1 MELATVVAAAGASGG
16 TASWAQVLG
25 GVGLFLTGMVLV
37 TDGLREAAG
46 DTLRRALLRF
56 TAGPGQALATGALVT
71 ALVQSSSATTTAT
84 IGFVSAGLLSFEQ
97 ALGLI
102 FGANIGTTAT
112 GWMVAT
118 LGLKVSMSAVA
129 LPLVGAGAFIRLVGR
144 GRIVPLGMALAG
156 FGMLF
161 VGLDLLQAGMAGAS
175 ALVSPERL
183 PSDSLLGRV
192 GLVGIGAG
200 LTAVMQSS
208 SAAMATTL
216 TALHSGN
223 VTMMQAAAMAI
234 GINIGTTVTAG
245 LAIIGAGTAARRTGL
260 AHVLFNVI
268 TGVVAFVLLPV
279 LVPASAWLGAH
290 IGDGSPVITLS
301 VFHTLF
307 NVLGVVIVMPFIGRF
322 AHLVERVI
330 PERGPRFSRA
340 LVPSLA
346 GQGAL
351 AIEAAR
357 HTALDILDETLR
369 LAHAT
374 LTSEPPAPEAL
385 EEARQGVRDTY
396 AFMASVHTLNNVD
409 TAALARHTDLIH
421 ALDHLNQLLMLLARE
436 GALLGATPPPGVEAL
451 HAQAAE
457 VVAITARWFSRAS
470 ARGGPQDVAMAEGVG
485 ELAAASRALAE
496 ARRGVRAEALAQTA
510 RGELTPDEAERLILT
525 AKRLDQLAYYLWR
538 LTAHFTASLASG
550 PLDEDAARRE

>member
-1 MELATVVAAAGASGG
+1 MELAVLASAGAGGASG
-16 TASWAQVLG
+16 WAQVLG

-56 TAGPGQALATGALVT
+56 TAGPGQALATGAVVT

-129 LPLVGAGAFIRLVGR
+129 LPLVGAGAFMRLIGR
-144 GRIVPLGMALAG
+144 GRLVPLGMAVAG

-175 ALVSPERL
+175 ALISPDRL
-183 PSDSLLGRV
+183 PSDTWLGRV
-192 GLVGIGAG
+192 GLVGIGAA

-223 VTMMQAAAMAI
+223 VSMVQAAAMAI

-245 LAIIGAGTAARRTGL
+245 LAIIGSGVAARRTGL

-268 TGVVAFVLLPV
+268 TGVVAFALLPV
-279 LVPASAWLGAH
+279 LVPASAWLSARLGS
-290 IGDGSPVITLS
+290 GDPVITLS

-307 NVLGVVIVMPFIGRF
+307 NILGVALVMPLVGRF
-322 AHLVERVI
+322 AALVERAI
-330 PERGPRFSRA
+330 PDRGPRFSRA
-340 LVPSLA
+340 LVPALA
-346 GQGAL
+346 EQGAL

-357 HTALDILDETLR
+357 HTTLDIFAEALRVAQALLAGEPLDEAALD
-369 LAHAT
+369 
-374 LTSEPPAPEAL
+374 
-385 EEARQGVRDTY
+385 EARQGVRDTY
-396 AFMASVHTLNNVD
+396 AFLAAIDDMTNVD
-409 TAALARHTDLIH
+409 AAALARHTDLIH
-421 ALDHLNQLLMLLARE
+421 ALDHLNQLLVLLSRE
-436 GALLGATPPPGVEAL
+436 AALLGAATPADARAEVGPMRVQAVGAVIHALEWSARAVARDEAL
-451 HAQAAE
+451 L
-457 VVAITARWFSRAS
+457 
-470 ARGGPQDVAMAEGVG
+470 GEGVS
-485 ELAAASRALAE
+485 ELAE
-496 ARRGVRAEALAQTA
+496 ASRELADARRGLRAEALARTA
-510 RGELTPDEAERLILT
+510 RGEVTPEEAERLILT

-538 LTAHFTASLASG
+538 LTSHLTASLASG
-550 PLDEDAARRE
+550 PLDDDAARRE